1 MRFGGGMK
9 YFFGGWDAFWGLN
22 VFSGGCSNAGGTLS
36 APRNCKSLYV
46 VGPEVWRFDLPAP
59 RNWNSFNVVG
69 LKIWRFDLPA
79 PRNWKSFNVVGPEI
93 WTINLSAPRE
103 LKSFNLVGQSSLDR
117 PVSQSACCKA
127 PR

>member
-1 MRFGGGMK
+1 MK
-9 YFFGGWDAFWGLN
+9 CFLGDVRCFLGAECVFWRLS

-59 RNWNSFNVVG
+59 RNW
-69 LKIWRFDLPA
+69 
-79 PRNWKSFNVVGPEI
+79 KSLNVVGPEI

-103 LKSFNLVGQSSLDR
+103 LRIFNLVGENFGTGEKMGPTRIKNL
-117 PVSQSACCKA
+117 
-127 PR
+127 